1 MCAATFSAV
10 KDMAGELGGVT
21 YEGMPQ
27 RKITKRQLLPS
38 WMTWERW
45 EGTCC
50 YPAAGSHEWEGWVH
64 AATLLLAH
72 MSGVA

>member
-27 RKITKRQLLPS
+27 RKIMKRQLLPS
-38 WMTWERW
+38 WMTWERR
-45 EGTCC
+45 
-50 YPAAGSHEWEGWVH
+50 WEGWVH

-72 MSGVA
+72 MSGKVGYMLLPCCWLT